1 MFNSFKST
9 MACKIESKNIVLTL
23 LSIFLIVSFFLPLTQ
38 AVEYYADLEITVDNA
53 GFVSIEGNT
62 NYPNLLIE
70 DAEEYTSK
78 TQNLWTLNITKN
90 VTFTDY
96 LFSIVLPEHAEIKSV
111 SSSGSTLITQQSD
124 NLIVEGYGNNES
136 LSIVVQY
143 QTQKNLKTDTFF
155 GLDIF
160 SLILI
165 GIIIMLTICFF
176 IVLFFVDKQE
186 KQIFFHKK
194 NRHLQ
199 HEFKGLNDRQK
210 KILNLLKQSNVALT
224 QTDIQRELQMPK
236 ASVSRNIRR
245 LELKGIIEKEQI
257 GMSNIIRLKKQ

>member
-1 MFNSFKST
+1 MSNSFKST
-9 MACKIESKNIVLTL
+9 MTCQIQSKNIIFTL
-23 LSIFLIVSFFLPLTQ
+23 LLIFLIVSFFLPSSQ
-38 AVEYYADLEITVDNA
+38 AVDYYADLEITVDNA
-53 GFVSIEGNT
+53 GFVNIKGNT
-62 NYPNLLIE
+62 NYPNFLIE

-111 SSSGSTLITQQSD
+111 YSSGSTLIAQQSD
-124 NLIVEGYGNNES
+124 NLVVEGYGSNNS

-143 QTQKNLKTDTFF
+143 QTQKILKTDTFL
-155 GLDIF
+155 GLDLL

-165 GIIIMLTICFF
+165 GIIIMLTICLF
-176 IVLFFVDKQE
+176 IVLFFVDKKE
-186 KQIFFHKK
+186 KQIFSHKK
-194 NRHLQ
+194 DEQLQ
-199 HEFKGLNDRQK
+199 HVFKGLNDRQK
-210 KILNLLKQSNVALT
+210 KILHILQQSNVALT